1 MCGTQDPSS
10 RRPPESECEFIPS
23 VWILPAVTTLIKVAQ
38 SPPARSL
45 GYFKW
50 YTEPMFMLHH
60 LRHGIFLCLLSL
72 LVAGCGGLQEVW
84 EGPGA
89 RMFRP
94 QAIAVLP
101 PMASQYD
108 NAREDIQEVL
118 SAALNRTANIER
130 VVSPE
135 NVTDIFQASKEAFDA
150 LVFYF
155 SRLEM
160 TGQSDKDSAVKLGK
174 ALNVDSFLVVRVN
187 SWEYMRKEGDNV
199 GRVGL
204 SLRLVDATTGTT
216 VWKAR
221 HEKSSSYMFYRPN
234 LKDIAKDLAA
244 EMIAFMPPQAK
255 R

>member
-1 MCGTQDPSS
+1 MSQLSHIRLGALLTAVLLLAGCGGLQEVWDLLTWYIDAMSQLSHI
-10 RRPPESECEFIPS
+10 RLGS
-23 VWILPAVTTLIKVAQ
+23 VLTAV
-38 SPPARSL
+38 
-45 GYFKW
+45 
-50 YTEPMFMLHH
+50 
-60 LRHGIFLCLLSL
+60 LLL
-72 LVAGCGGLQEVW
+72 AGCGGLQEVW

-89 RMFRP
+89 KIFHP

-108 NAREDIQEVL
+108 SAREDIQEVL
-118 SAALNRTANIER
+118 AIALRRMGHIER
-130 VVSPE
+130 VMPPE
-135 NVTDIFQASKEAFDA
+135 SVTDIFQGSKEAFDS

-160 TGQSDKDSAVKLGK
+160 TGQSDKDSAITLGK

-187 SWEYMRKEGDNV
+187 SWEYIRKEGDNV

-204 SLRLVDATTGTT
+204 SLRLIDATTGTT

-221 HEKSSSYMFYRPN
+221 HERSSSYMFFRPN
-234 LKDIAKDLAA
+234 LKDIAKELAL
-244 EMIAFMPPQAK
+244 EMTSYMPPQIK

>member
-1 MCGTQDPSS
+1 
-10 RRPPESECEFIPS
+10 
-23 VWILPAVTTLIKVAQ
+23 
-38 SPPARSL
+38 
-45 GYFKW
+45 
-50 YTEPMFMLHH
+50 MFMLQS
-60 LRHGIFLCLLSL
+60 LRRALVLCMLLL
-72 LVAGCGGLQEVW
+72 IVAGCGGLQEVW

-108 NAREDIQEVL
+108 NAREDIQDVL

-244 EMIAFMPPQAK
+244 EMIASMPPQAK

>member
-1 MCGTQDPSS
+1 MLSFLKYI
-10 RRPPESECEFIPS
+10 R
-23 VWILPAVTTLIKVAQ
+23 
-38 SPPARSL
+38 L
-45 GYFKW
+45 G
-50 YTEPMFMLHH
+50 
-60 LRHGIFLCLLSL
+60 SL
-72 LVAGCGGLQEVW
+72 LTAILVLTGCGGLQEMW

-89 RMFRP
+89 KIFRP

-108 NAREDIQEVL
+108 SAREDIQEVL
-118 SAALNRTANIER
+118 ALALRRIGQVER
-130 VVSPE
+130 VMPPDS
-135 NVTDIFQASKEAFDA
+135 VTDIFQSSKEAFDS

-160 TGQSDKDSAVKLGK
+160 TGQSDKDSAIALGK

-187 SWEYMRKEGDNV
+187 SWEYIRKEGDNV

-204 SLRLVDATTGTT
+204 SLRLIDATTGTT

-221 HEKSSSYMFYRPN
+221 HERSSSYMFFRPN
-234 LKDIAKDLAA
+234 LKDIAKELAL
-244 EMIAFMPPQAK
+244 EMTAYMPPQAK

>member
-1 MCGTQDPSS
+1 M
-10 RRPPESECEFIPS
+10 
-23 VWILPAVTTLIKVAQ
+23 LPRSYAYIISAMTLV
-38 SPPARSL
+38 
-45 GYFKW
+45 
-50 YTEPMFMLHH
+50 
-60 LRHGIFLCLLSL
+60 LLL
-72 LVAGCGGLQEVW
+72 EGCGGLQEVW

-89 RMFRP
+89 RVFRP
-94 QAIAVLP
+94 QSIAVLP

-108 NAREDIQEVL
+108 SAREDIQDVL
-118 SAALNRTANIER
+118 AGALNRQGNIER

-135 NVTDIFQASKEAFDA
+135 NVTDIFQASKEAFDS

-160 TGQSDKDSAVKLGK
+160 TGQSDKESAIKLGK
-174 ALNVDSFLVVRVN
+174 ALNVESFLVVRVN
-187 SWEYMRKEGDNV
+187 SWEYVRKEGDNV

-221 HEKSSSYMFYRPN
+221 HERSNSYMFVKPS
-234 LKDIAKDLAA
+234 LKEIAKELAD
-244 EMIAFMPPQAK
+244 EMIKYMPPQPK

>member
-1 MCGTQDPSS
+1 
-10 RRPPESECEFIPS
+10 
-23 VWILPAVTTLIKVAQ
+23 
-38 SPPARSL
+38 
-45 GYFKW
+45 
-50 YTEPMFMLHH
+50 
-60 LRHGIFLCLLSL
+60 LRFA
-72 LVAGCGGLQEVW
+72 LVIVLVSFAGCGGLQEVW

-89 RMFRP
+89 KVFHP

-108 NAREDIQEVL
+108 SAREDIQDVL
-118 SAALNRTANIER
+118 SGALTKVASIER

-135 NVTDIFQASKEAFDA
+135 SVTDIFQGSKEAFDS

-160 TGQSDKDSAVKLGK
+160 TGQSDKESAIKLGK
-174 ALNVDSFLVVRVN
+174 ALSVDSFLVVRVN
-187 SWEYMRKEGDNV
+187 SWEYVRKEGDNV

-221 HEKSSSYMFYRPN
+221 HERSSSYMFYRPN
-234 LKDIAKDLAA
+234 LKDVAKDLAD
-244 EMIAFMPPQAK
+244 EMIKYMPPTAK

>member
-1 MCGTQDPSS
+1 
-10 RRPPESECEFIPS
+10 
-23 VWILPAVTTLIKVAQ
+23 
-38 SPPARSL
+38 
-45 GYFKW
+45 
-50 YTEPMFMLHH
+50 
-60 LRHGIFLCLLSL
+60 LRFAFVIV
-72 LVAGCGGLQEVW
+72 LVSFAGCGGLQEVW

-89 RMFRP
+89 KVFRP

-108 NAREDIQEVL
+108 SAREDIQDVL
-118 SAALNRTANIER
+118 SGSLTKVANIER

-135 NVTDIFQASKEAFDA
+135 SVTDIFQGSKEAFDS

-160 TGQSDKDSAVKLGK
+160 TGQSDKESAIKLGK
-174 ALNVDSFLVVRVN
+174 ALSVDSFLVVRVN
-187 SWEYMRKEGDNV
+187 SWEYVRKEGDNV

-221 HEKSSSYMFYRPN
+221 HERSSSYMFYRPN
-234 LKDIAKDLAA
+234 LKDVAKDLAD
-244 EMIAFMPPQAK
+244 EMIKNMPPSPK

>member
-1 MCGTQDPSS
+1 
-10 RRPPESECEFIPS
+10 
-23 VWILPAVTTLIKVAQ
+23 
-38 SPPARSL
+38 
-45 GYFKW
+45 
-50 YTEPMFMLHH
+50 MFLLHQ
-60 LRHGIFLCLLSL
+60 LCRAIALCLLPL
-72 LVAGCGGLQEVW
+72 LVVGCGGLQEVW

-108 NAREDIQEVL
+108 SAREDIQEVL
-118 SAALNRTANIER
+118 SNDLNKTANIER

-204 SLRLVDATTGTT
+204 SIRLVDATTGTT

-221 HEKSSSYMFYRPN
+221 HERSESYMFYRPN
-234 LKDIAKDLAA
+234 LKDIAKELAT
-244 EMIAFMPPQAK
+244 EMIKAMPPQAK
-255 R
+255 Q

>member
-1 MCGTQDPSS
+1 M
-10 RRPPESECEFIPS
+10 S
-23 VWILPAVTTLIKVAQ
+23 VFHGLQRIIAIALLP
-38 SPPARSL
+38 
-45 GYFKW
+45 
-50 YTEPMFMLHH
+50 
-60 LRHGIFLCLLSL
+60 LLL
-72 LVAGCGGLQEVW
+72 TACGGLQEVW

-108 NAREDIQEVL
+108 SAREDIQEVL
-118 SAALNRTANIER
+118 SGALNKTANIER

-160 TGQSDKDSAVKLGK
+160 TGQSDKESALKLGK

-221 HEKSSSYMFYRPN
+221 HERSSSYMFYRPN
-234 LKDIAKDLAA
+234 LKDIAKELAA
-244 EMIAFMPPQAK
+244 EMIKSMPPQPK

>member
-1 MCGTQDPSS
+1 MMTFHYV
-10 RRPPESECEFIPS
+10 RRAA
-23 VWILPAVTTLIKVAQ
+23 L
-38 SPPARSL
+38 
-45 GYFKW
+45 
-50 YTEPMFMLHH
+50 
-60 LRHGIFLCLLSL
+60 LCLIPL

-89 RMFRP
+89 KMFRP

-118 SAALNRTANIER
+118 SGSLNKAAHIER

-135 NVTDIFQASKEAFDA
+135 NVTDIFQGSKEAFDA

-160 TGQSDKDSAVKLGK
+160 TGQSERDSAVKLGK

-234 LKDIAKDLAA
+234 LKDIAKELAA
-244 EMIAFMPPQAK
+244 EMIQAMPPQAK

>member
-1 MCGTQDPSS
+1 
-10 RRPPESECEFIPS
+10 
-23 VWILPAVTTLIKVAQ
+23 
-38 SPPARSL
+38 
-45 GYFKW
+45 
-50 YTEPMFMLHH
+50 MFMLHH
-60 LRHGIFLCLLSL
+60 LRPTIALSL
-72 LVAGCGGLQEVW
+72 LLLLIAGCGGLQEVW

-118 SAALNRTANIER
+118 SAALNKVANIER

-160 TGQSDKDSAVKLGK
+160 TGQSDKDSALKLGK
-174 ALNVDSFLVVRVN
+174 AMNVDSFLVVRVN

-204 SLRLVDATTGTT
+204 SIRLVDATTGTT

-221 HEKSSSYMFYRPN
+221 HERSSSYMFYRPN
-234 LKDIAKDLAA
+234 LKDIAKELAA
-244 EMIAFMPPQAK
+244 EMIRAMPPQAK

>member
-1 MCGTQDPSS
+1 MLMPHCL
-10 RRPPESECEFIPS
+10 RRAFVI
-23 VWILPAVTTLIKVAQ
+23 
-38 SPPARSL
+38 
-45 GYFKW
+45 
-50 YTEPMFMLHH
+50 
-60 LRHGIFLCLLSL
+60 CLLP
-72 LVAGCGGLQEVW
+72 LVVVGCGGLQEVW

-89 RMFRP
+89 KMFRP

-108 NAREDIQEVL
+108 SAREDIQEVL
-118 SAALNRTANIER
+118 SSTLNKVANIER

-135 NVTDIFQASKEAFDA
+135 NVTDVFQGSKEAFDA

-187 SWEYMRKEGDNV
+187 SWEYVRKEGDNV

-221 HEKSSSYMFYRPN
+221 HERSSSYMFYRPN
-234 LKDIAKDLAA
+234 LKDIAKELVA
-244 EMIAFMPPQAK
+244 EMIKAMPPQAK
-255 R
+255 P

>member
-1 MCGTQDPSS
+1 
-10 RRPPESECEFIPS
+10 
-23 VWILPAVTTLIKVAQ
+23 
-38 SPPARSL
+38 
-45 GYFKW
+45 
-50 YTEPMFMLHH
+50 
-60 LRHGIFLCLLSL
+60 
-72 LVAGCGGLQEVW
+72 
-84 EGPGA
+84 
-89 RMFRP
+89 MFRP

-108 NAREDIQEVL
+108 SAREDIQEVL
-118 SAALNRTANIER
+118 SVALNRTANIEH

-160 TGQSDKDSAVKLGK
+160 TGQSDKDSAMKLGK
-174 ALNVDSFLVVRVN
+174 ALNVDSFLVVRIN

-221 HEKSSSYMFYRPN
+221 HERSKSYMFYRPN
-234 LKDIAKDLAA
+234 LKDIAKELAA
-244 EMIAFMPPQAK
+244 EMITAMPPQAK
-255 R
+255 H

>member
-1 MCGTQDPSS
+1 MMTLHYL
-10 RRPPESECEFIPS
+10 RRAAFFFLIP
-23 VWILPAVTTLIKVAQ
+23 
-38 SPPARSL
+38 
-45 GYFKW
+45 
-50 YTEPMFMLHH
+50 
-60 LRHGIFLCLLSL
+60 L

-89 RMFRP
+89 KMFRP

-118 SAALNRTANIER
+118 SSSLNKGGHIER
-130 VVSPE
+130 VMSPE

-234 LKDIAKDLAA
+234 LKDVAKELAA
-244 EMIAFMPPQAK
+244 EMIQAMPPQAK

>member
-1 MCGTQDPSS
+1 MLT
-10 RRPPESECEFIPS
+10 S
-23 VWILPAVTTLIKVAQ
+23 VKRSIHHVLCVLPLILV
-38 SPPARSL
+38 
-45 GYFKW
+45 
-50 YTEPMFMLHH
+50 
-60 LRHGIFLCLLSL
+60 
-72 LVAGCGGLQEVW
+72 GCGGLQEAW

-89 RMFRP
+89 NVFHP
-94 QAIAVLP
+94 QAVAVLP

-108 NAREDIQEVL
+108 SAREDIQEVL
-118 SAALNRTANIER
+118 SGALRNTIKIER

-135 NVTDIFQASKEAFDA
+135 SVTDMFQSSKEAFDS

-160 TGQSDKDSAVKLGK
+160 TGQSDKESAIKLGK
-174 ALNVDSFLVVRVN
+174 ALNVDSFIVVRVN

-221 HEKSSSYMFYRPN
+221 HERSSSYMFFRPN
-234 LKDIAKDLAA
+234 LKDVAKELAR
-244 EMIAFMPPQAK
+244 EMIAYMPPQPK

>member
-1 MCGTQDPSS
+1 MLKLQYMRYG
-10 RRPPESECEFIPS
+10 
-23 VWILPAVTTLIKVAQ
+23 IL
-38 SPPARSL
+38 
-45 GYFKW
+45 
-50 YTEPMFMLHH
+50 
-60 LRHGIFLCLLSL
+60 LCLVPL
-72 LVAGCGGLQEVW
+72 LVVGCGGLQEVW

-89 RMFRP
+89 KMFRP

-118 SAALNRTANIER
+118 SGALNKTANIER

-135 NVTDIFQASKEAFDA
+135 NVTDMFQASKEAFDA

-221 HEKSSSYMFYRPN
+221 HERSSSYMFYRPN
-234 LKDIAKDLAA
+234 LKDVAKELAA
-244 EMIAFMPPQAK
+244 EMIKAMPPEVKQ
-255 R
+255 

>member
-1 MCGTQDPSS
+1 
-10 RRPPESECEFIPS
+10 
-23 VWILPAVTTLIKVAQ
+23 
-38 SPPARSL
+38 
-45 GYFKW
+45 
-50 YTEPMFMLHH
+50 MFLLHH
-60 LRHGIFLCLLSL
+60 LCRAIALCLLPL
-72 LVAGCGGLQEVW
+72 LVVGCGGLQEVW

-118 SAALNRTANIER
+118 SGAMDKTASIER

-221 HEKSSSYMFYRPN
+221 HERSESYMFSRPN
-234 LKDIAKDLAA
+234 LKDIAKELAA
-244 EMIAFMPPQAK
+244 EMIKAMPPQAK
-255 R
+255 Q

>member
-1 MCGTQDPSS
+1 MSRQSHIRLGT
-10 RRPPESECEFIPS
+10 
-23 VWILPAVTTLIKVAQ
+23 ILTAI
-38 SPPARSL
+38 
-45 GYFKW
+45 
-50 YTEPMFMLHH
+50 
-60 LRHGIFLCLLSL
+60 LLL
-72 LVAGCGGLQEVW
+72 AGCGGLQEVW

-89 RMFRP
+89 RVFRP

-108 NAREDIQEVL
+108 SAREDIQEVL
-118 SAALNRTANIER
+118 AIALRRMGHIER
-130 VVSPE
+130 VMPPE
-135 NVTDIFQASKEAFDA
+135 SVTDIFQGSKEAFDS

-160 TGQSDKDSAVKLGK
+160 TGQSDKESAITLGK

-187 SWEYMRKEGDNV
+187 SWEYIRKEGDNV

-204 SLRLVDATTGTT
+204 SLRLIDATTGTT

-221 HEKSSSYMFYRPN
+221 HERSSSYMFFRPN
-234 LKDIAKDLAA
+234 LKDIAKELAL
-244 EMIAFMPPQAK
+244 EMTSYMPPQPK

>member
-1 MCGTQDPSS
+1 M
-10 RRPPESECEFIPS
+10 
-23 VWILPAVTTLIKVAQ
+23 
-38 SPPARSL
+38 
-45 GYFKW
+45 
-50 YTEPMFMLHH
+50 
-60 LRHGIFLCLLSL
+60 
-72 LVAGCGGLQEVW
+72 QEVW

-89 RMFRP
+89 RVFHP

-108 NAREDIQEVL
+108 SAREDIQDVL
-118 SAALNRTANIER
+118 SSSLNKVASIER

-135 NVTDIFQASKEAFDA
+135 SVTDVFQSSKEAFDS

-160 TGQSDKDSAVKLGK
+160 TGQSDKESAIKLGK
-174 ALNVDSFLVVRVN
+174 ALNVDSFIVVRVN
-187 SWEYMRKEGDNV
+187 SWEYIRKEGDNV

-204 SLRLVDATTGTT
+204 SLRLIDATTGTT

-234 LKDIAKDLAA
+234 LKDIAKDLSA
-244 EMIAFMPPQAK
+244 EMIASMPPQGK

>member
-1 MCGTQDPSS
+1 MFTLHDLQRG
-10 RRPPESECEFIPS
+10 
-23 VWILPAVTTLIKVAQ
+23 IL
-38 SPPARSL
+38 L
-45 GYFKW
+45 G
-50 YTEPMFMLHH
+50 
-60 LRHGIFLCLLSL
+60 LLPL

-89 RMFRP
+89 KMFRP

-118 SAALNRTANIER
+118 SGSLNKTANIER

-135 NVTDIFQASKEAFDA
+135 NVTDIFQGSKEAFDA

-187 SWEYMRKEGDNV
+187 SWEYIRKEGDNV

-204 SLRLVDATTGTT
+204 SLRLIDATTGTT

-221 HEKSSSYMFYRPN
+221 HERSSSYMFYRPN
-234 LKDIAKDLAA
+234 LKDIAKELAA
-244 EMIAFMPPQAK
+244 EMIKAMPPQAK
-255 R
+255 Q

>member
-1 MCGTQDPSS
+1 MILLHRL
-10 RRPPESECEFIPS
+10 RRTF
-23 VWILPAVTTLIKVAQ
+23 
-38 SPPARSL
+38 
-45 GYFKW
+45 
-50 YTEPMFMLHH
+50 
-60 LRHGIFLCLLSL
+60 FLCLLPFLIAS
-72 LVAGCGGLQEVW
+72 CGGLQEVW

-108 NAREDIQEVL
+108 SAREDIQEVL
-118 SAALNRTANIER
+118 SGALNKIANIER

-160 TGQSDKDSAVKLGK
+160 TGQSDKDSAMKLGK

-199 GRVGL
+199 ARVGL

-221 HEKSSSYMFYRPN
+221 HERSSSYMFYRPD
-234 LKDIAKDLAA
+234 LKDIAKELAA
-244 EMIAFMPPQAK
+244 EIIKSMPPQAK